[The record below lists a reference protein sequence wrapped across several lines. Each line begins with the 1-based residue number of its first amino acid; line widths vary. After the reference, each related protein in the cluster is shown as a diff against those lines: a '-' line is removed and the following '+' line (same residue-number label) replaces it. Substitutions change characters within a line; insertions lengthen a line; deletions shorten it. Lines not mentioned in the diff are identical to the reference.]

1 MAMNRGWLISAVLF
15 GGIGVIFLLW
25 GLGVNLG
32 RWWPVFFAII
42 GFASLVRG
50 FRERENLVFGFLLIG
65 WSAAAILGLHS
76 PDIEFIRSGWFFLM
90 RASIIRIP
98 VACLLARAMAPE
110 TGSRHPPEVPL
121 TARIPGCP
129 EGYSG

>member
-50 FRERENLVFGFLLIG
+50 FRERENLAGRIRYRCG
-65 WSAAAILGLHS
+65 EEEKSSSG
-76 PDIEFIRSGWFFLM
+76 PDR
-90 RASIIRIP
+90 
-98 VACLLARAMAPE
+98 
-110 TGSRHPPEVPL
+110 
-121 TARIPGCP
+121 
-129 EGYSG
+129 